1 MNSVVSRA
9 KVSGNGFNY
18 DQSRISGVKK
28 LPGEYFYQESGSQ
41 PSLSYQHKI
50 KWKNST
56 VNYENLKKGRFPMDT
71 KKVIS
76 RSSSNDIS
84 QLNRTQNDSL
94 FENSRSSLHVSDLKN
109 KSINNKSI
117 LEPKKSKI
125 GQIESTE
132 SIIEIHKFF
141 KEKNI
146 YSNPSDNYKRR
157 TIVLVKSNHNSS
169 GFSSGSSSRNSYNF
183 DSFHNSSNSDF
194 GFHLQSYGLINTT
207 TKQTEFICFVDNVQP
222 GSPAKHAGLNNGDVL
237 LALDGIPINEF
248 TNLHEIIKHVKGK
261 NELRLVIMC
270 ENVCKKIQLQQRL
283 ESIKAK
289 LNSRREQLE
298 RLNRQ
303 QEAILNKKEE
313 FTSFTSPLSSSTS
326 SSMTNS
332 SISESHLYP
341 NSPSYNNSQC
351 NDTNLLSPEL
361 VQNSNMLVKNSTPYD
376 MKNAAF
382 IMSPNMNYIENSNL
396 RSSSDHEDY
405 TNKPPDSNE
414 IIGIN
419 TSNNQSRSNKS
430 SSSPNGTA
438 RIQVDLNLDLTSPII
453 PTSTSSYSTYS
464 SSSSAS
470 TSTSSSGITH
480 TASSGSTLNKTRQLA
495 HKCIQQTSRIVRSA
509 SSSSMNLISKLNRSS
524 RSRNSSICSANLNNT
539 IDVSDSKNTV
549 INIKQSLD
557 KLNSSQTISKND
569 NHKSKVLADSTN
581 SPSKALKLA
590 KTASMSTDKSMLF
603 KTSSSQQSPRMIH
616 PPALRSNSS
625 QQPVNY
631 HTRNSMLSKFHNTN
645 VSNLENSNS
654 KDTTDI
660 SLANQQPVSKSSGYR
675 FSVLQ
680 NKPIKKERFK
690 SLQPIVSIQSN
701 RETLNQTEPLFSP
714 VHQQHHQQQ
723 ANNQSNQSSLLNEI
737 IDSGIDVGIGL
748 AVSPNNSSISSF
760 SEGPQQHQY
769 QQQQP
774 NVAKVMSDGGYAS
787 FIKDFSIKG
796 ITYVDD
802 NRSVKKT
809 LIEDN
814 SFKKLSPMN
823 LKTINLH
830 DDYFITKL

>member
-9 KVSGNGFNY
+9 IVNGNGINC
-18 DQSRISGVKK
+18 DQSRVSGVKK
-28 LPGEYFYQESGSQ
+28 LPCEFFYQGSGSQ
-41 PSLSYQHKI
+41 PSISYQNKI
-50 KWKNST
+50 KWKNSSA
-56 VNYENLKKGRFPMDT
+56 NYDNLKKSHFPLDS
-71 KKVIS
+71 KKIIS
-76 RSSSNDIS
+76 RSSSNDVS

-94 FENSRSSLHVSDLKN
+94 LENSRSSFHASDPQK
-109 KSINNKSI
+109 KSINKRSI

-125 GQIESTE
+125 GRIESTE

-146 YSNPSDNYKRR
+146 YSDPSDNYKRR
-157 TIVLVKSNHNSS
+157 TIVLVKGNHSSS
-169 GFSSGSSSRNSYNF
+169 GVSSGSSSRNSHNF

-207 TKQTEFICFVDNVQP
+207 TKLTEFICFVDNVQP

-237 LALDGIPINEF
+237 LAIDGIPINEF

-261 NELRLVIMC
+261 NELRIVVMC
-270 ENVCKKIQLQQRL
+270 ENVCKKIKLQQRL

-289 LNSRREQLE
+289 LSSRKEQLE
-298 RLNRQ
+298 RLNKQ
-303 QEAILNKKEE
+303 QEAILNKKDT
-313 FTSFTSPLSSSTS
+313 FNSFLTSPLSSSTS

-332 SISESHLYP
+332 SISESHLFP
-341 NSPSYNNSQC
+341 ISPSYNNSSQC

-361 VQNSNMLVKNSTPYD
+361 SQNSNMLVKNSTPYD
-376 MKNAAF
+376 MKNAF
-382 IMSPNMNYIENSNL
+382 ILSPEINFDENSNL
-396 RSSSDHEDY
+396 RPSRDREDY
-405 TNKPPDSNE
+405 NNKPRDSNE
-414 IIGIN
+414 IIEIN
-419 TSNNQSRSNKS
+419 VNSSQTRPNKS

-453 PTSTSSYSTYS
+453 PTSSSSYSTYS

-470 TSTSSSGITH
+470 TSTNSSGT
-480 TASSGSTLNKTRQLA
+480 TQTVSSGSTLHKTRQLA
-495 HKCIQQTSRIVRSA
+495 HKCIQQTSKIVRSA

-549 INIKQSLD
+549 VNIQKSLD
-557 KLNSSQTISKND
+557 KFNSSESISKTD
-569 NHKSKVLADSTN
+569 SHKSKVLTDSTN
-581 SPSKALKLA
+581 SPSKSFKLA
-590 KTASMSTDKSMLF
+590 KNTSLSTENK
-603 KTSSSQQSPRMIH
+603 QHSPRMIN
-616 PPALRSNSS
+616 PPSVRSSLS
-625 QQPVNY
+625 QQPANFP
-631 HTRNSMLSKFHNTN
+631 TRHSMLSKFHNTN
-645 VSNLENSNS
+645 VNNLENCDS
-654 KDTTDI
+654 KGMADI
-660 SLANQQPVSKSSGYR
+660 SMANQQPVSKSSVYR

-690 SLQPIVSIQSN
+690 SLQPIVSVQSN

-714 VHQQHHQQQ
+714 VQQKHQRKN

-748 AVSPNNSSISSF
+748 AVSPNNSGVSSY
-760 SEGPQQHQY
+760 SEGKQQP
-769 QQQQP
+769 QQQP
-774 NVAKVMSDGGYAS
+774 PLVAKVMSDGGYSS
-787 FIKDFSIKG
+787 FINDFSIKN
-796 ITYVDD
+796 ITYADE
-802 NRSVKKT
+802 NRSVKKES

-814 SFKKLSPMN
+814 TFNKLSPMN
-823 LKTINLH
+823 LKTINLN